1 MNDIVYV
8 TSMAS
13 AIVGFSIPE
22 RHFTRSWPKKGARL
36 PVEKDIL
43 REAIYQPGVE
53 YLFKQGHLYI
63 EDHAF
68 KVEIGLEEEGTTPA
82 TAAVI
87 ALDDKLAMRIIKLM
101 PLNEVKT
108 TLDRLTE
115 DQKRELF
122 NFALA
127 HHKDLDK
134 SRVDLIDEA
143 CNVDIMRAIKLRKE
157 MEE

>member
-8 TSMAS
+8 TSMAN

-22 RHFTRSWPKKGARL
+22 RHFSRTWQKKGAKL

-68 KVEIGLEEEGTTPA
+68 KVELGLEEEGSTPA
-82 TAAVI
+82 TATII

-101 PLNEVKT
+101 PLSEVKPI
-108 TLDRLTE
+108 LDKLTS

-143 CNVDIMRAIKLRKE
+143 CGVDIMRAIKLRKE